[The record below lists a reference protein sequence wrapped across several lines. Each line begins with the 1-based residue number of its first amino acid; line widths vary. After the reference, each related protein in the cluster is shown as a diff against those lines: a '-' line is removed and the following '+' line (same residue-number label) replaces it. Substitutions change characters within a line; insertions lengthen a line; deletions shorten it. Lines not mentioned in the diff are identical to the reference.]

1 MSHDAGSGIF
11 SPQCFQQG
19 PEGCFLEFR
28 TGVSSTTFL
37 IQSAFIDNAEGTVV
51 IATGMSTSDSLR
63 KQWYDITVAT
73 YIIMVGALPVL
84 CLAAGD
90 EGFST
95 ERFVAPVSNTVYH
108 QQPHRRM

>member
-1 MSHDAGSGIF
+1 MSHDAGAGIF

-19 PEGCFLEFR
+19 PEGGFLEFR
-28 TGVSSTTFL
+28 TGVSSTAFL
-37 IQSAFIDNAEGTVV
+37 IQSSLIDDAKGAVV
-51 IATGMSTSDSLR
+51 VTACMSTSDSLW
-63 KQWYDITVAT
+63 KQWNDITVAT
-73 YIIMVGALPVL
+73 HIIMVGALPVL